1 MTLAGRARL
10 RSEGHAPAPFLQ
22 RVHALAHLRDGRR
35 HAARGNRGFHAPG
48 QRRCIVRV
56 RCLGAPGARNTGAH
70 LRYLQREGVEPD
82 GRPGVP
88 YGPAGEPADP
98 RAFLERAR
106 SDPAQARIMLS
117 PDDASELPDLRDIT
131 RDVMTGLAAQVAGE
145 LDWVAVDHANTGRLH
160 AHVVL
165 RGRDA
170 AGKPL
175 HWDPRT
181 LHREVRGRAMAA
193 LVRELGPDSDR
204 ALRARLRAEARSQQ
218 LTGLDLGL
226 VERARGHAVDLRA
239 RPLGREERLARARA
253 IDRARTLS
261 RMGLAREFAPLQ
273 WQLASH
279 VLPTLRAMGRRRE
292 THRLLER
299 VLANAGLHR
308 PVRDRSIAG
317 DGSPRTP
324 VIGAVLDHGLRTGAA
339 ASPYVVV
346 DAVDGRVWY
355 ADVTHLPGEIRR
367 GAVVEL
373 AAAYPGLAAVDRG
386 IEAETA
392 AQNGIWRAG
401 RVGREAAD
409 RRVRALARAGL
420 ASPDGPGRW
429 RLSDGIVERIRAA
442 GLARQYREIRVQ
454 VLGPRSLDRQ
464 RVHPGPTWLD
474 TFRRRGPSAPPAGR
488 GFGLAVRKAC
498 AERQAR
504 LEPDVP
510 DDPAAGRG
518 HGLHHDRPH
527 RREVRAPGKG
537 PDLGR

>member
-35 HAARGNRGFHAPG
+35 HAARGERGFHAPG

-56 RCLGAPGARNTGAH
+56 RCLGAAGARNTGAH

-88 YGPAGEPADP
+88 YGPAGQPADP
-98 RAFLERAR
+98 RAFLERAG
-106 SDPAQARIMLS
+106 SDLTQARIMLS
-117 PDDASELPDLRDIT
+117 PDDASELPDLRDVT
-131 RDVMTGLAAQVAGE
+131 CDVMTGLAARLEGE

-170 AGKPL
+170 EGRPL
-175 HWDPRT
+175 HWDPRM
-181 LHREVRGRAMAA
+181 LHLEVRGRAMAA
-193 LVRELGPDSDR
+193 LMRELGPDSDR
-204 ALRARLRAEARSQQ
+204 ALRERLRAEARSQQ

-226 VERARGHAVDLRA
+226 VERARGHTVDLRA

-261 RMGLAREFAPLQ
+261 RMGLAREFASLR

-279 VLPTLRAMGRRRE
+279 VLPTLRSMGRRRE

-299 VLANAGLHR
+299 VLASAGLHR

-317 DGSPRTP
+317 DGVPRTP
-324 VIGAVLDHGLRTGAA
+324 VIGAVLDHGSRTGAA

-355 ADVTHLPGEIRR
+355 ADVAHLPEGIRR
-367 GAVVEL
+367 GAIVEL
-373 AAAYPGLAAVDRG
+373 TAAYPGLGAVDLE

-392 AQNGIWRAG
+392 ARHGIWRAG
-401 RVGREAAD
+401 RLGRDAAD

-420 ASPDGPGRW
+420 ANPDGPGRW
-429 RLSDGIVERIRAA
+429 RVTGGTVERIRAA

-454 VLGPRSLDRQ
+454 VLELRSLDRQ
-464 RVHPGPTWLD
+464 QVHPGPTWLD
-474 TFRRRGPSAPPAGR
+474 TLWRAGLSAPLADR
-488 GFGLAVRKAC
+488 GFGLAVRKAS
-498 AERQAR
+498 AERRAR
-504 LEPDVP
+504 LDPGAP
-510 DDPAAGRG
+510 DDLAEGPG
-518 HGLHHDRPH
+518 HGLQRDLSP
-527 RREVRAPGKG
+527 RRDGRAPGKA

>member
-1 MTLAGRARL
+1 M
-10 RSEGHAPAPFLQ
+10 
-22 RVHALAHLRDGRR
+22 
-35 HAARGNRGFHAPG
+35 
-48 QRRCIVRV
+48 
-56 RCLGAPGARNTGAH
+56 
-70 LRYLQREGVEPD
+70 
-82 GRPGVP
+82 P
-88 YGPAGEPADP
+88 YGPAGEPTDS

-117 PDDASELPDLRDIT
+117 PDDASELPDLRDVT
-131 RDVMTGLAAQVAGE
+131 RDVMTGLAARLDGE
-145 LDWVAVDHANTGRLH
+145 LDWIAVDHANTGRLH

-165 RGRDA
+165 RGRDTE
-170 AGKPL
+170 GRPL
-175 HWDPRT
+175 HWDPRM
-181 LHREVRGRAMAA
+181 LHREIRGRAMTA
-193 LVRELGPDSDR
+193 LMRELGPDSDR
-204 ALRARLRAEARSQQ
+204 ALRERLRAEARSQQ

-261 RMGLAREFAPLQ
+261 RMGLARELAPLQ
-273 WQLASH
+273 WRLASH

-317 DGSPRTP
+317 DGVPRTP
-324 VIGAVLDHGLRTGAA
+324 VVGSVLDHGLRTGAA

-346 DAVDGRVWY
+346 DAIDGRVWY
-355 ADVTHLPGEIRR
+355 ADVTHLPGGIRR
-367 GAVVEL
+367 GAIVEL

-392 AQNGIWRAG
+392 ARNGIWKAG

-409 RRVRALARAGL
+409 RRVRALARASL

-429 RLSDGIVERIRAA
+429 RVSDRIVERIRAA

-454 VLGPRSLDRQ
+454 VLEPRSLDRQ

-474 TFRRRGPSAPPAGR
+474 TLRRRGPSAQLADR

-504 LEPDVP
+504 LEPDAP

-518 HGLHHDRPH
+518 SGLHHDRPH